1 MNVYLLRHAQA
12 EAGYPD
18 GQRQLTARGRSH
30 AQLLGEFLRHSPDD
44 LPGRV
49 LCSPLV
55 RARETLELVGAAWSG
70 EPLSETEVLESLVPE
85 GNPLE
90 VVSVLDSMQEDVLL
104 VGHNP
109 NIEAL
114 SSLLMSGERYRAR
127 LVIKTCVMLCFNW
140 SPFPNYGE
148 TGPAALRWMLDPRGL

>member
-18 GQRQLTARGRSH
+18 GQRQLTVRGRSH
-30 AQLLGEFLRHSPDD
+30 AQLLGEFLRRSPDD

-49 LCSPLV
+49 LCSSLV

-70 EPLSETEVLESLVPE
+70 EPLSEPEVLESLVPE

-90 VVSVLDSMQEDVLL
+90 VVSVLESMQEDVLL

-109 NIEAL
+109 SMEAL
-114 SSLLMSGERYRAR
+114 SSLLMSGERCRAR
-127 LVIKTCVMLCFNW
+127 LVVTCVLLCFNW
-140 SPFPNYGE
+140 SPFPNHGE
-148 TGPAALRWMLDPRGL
+148 TGPAALRWMLDPRSL

>member
-18 GQRQLTARGRSH
+18 GQRQLTVRGRSH
-30 AQLLGEFLRHSPDD
+30 AQLLGEFLRRSPDD

-49 LCSPLV
+49 LCSSLV

-70 EPLSETEVLESLVPE
+70 EPLSEPEVLESLVPE

-90 VVSVLDSMQEDVLL
+90 VVSVLESMQEDVLL

-109 NIEAL
+109 SMEAV
-114 SSLLMSGERYRAR
+114 SSLLMSGERCRAR
-127 LVIKTCVMLCFNW
+127 LVVKTCVLLCFNW
-140 SPFPNYGE
+140 SPFPNHGE
-148 TGPAALRWMLDPRGL
+148 TGPAALRWMLDPRSL